1 MTNQS
6 SVLAVSADQR
16 QSYRLVDL
24 QVLLGPQLLHVLL
37 LELELDL
44 SALEVQGT
52 LSLAAVL

>member
-6 SVLAVSADQR
+6 SVLAVSANQR
-16 QSYRLVDL
+16 QCYRLVDL
-24 QVLLGPQLLHVLL
+24 QVLLGPKLLHVLL

>member
-16 QSYRLVDL
+16 QDYRLVDL
-24 QVLLGPQLLHVLL
+24 QVLLGPKLLHVLL